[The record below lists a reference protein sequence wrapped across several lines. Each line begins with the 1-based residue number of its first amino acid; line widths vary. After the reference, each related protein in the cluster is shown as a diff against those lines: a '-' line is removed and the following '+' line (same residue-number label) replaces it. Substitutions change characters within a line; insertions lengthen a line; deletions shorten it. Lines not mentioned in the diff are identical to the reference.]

1 MPAPNIPT
9 PAKKPKARGR
19 PRGPR
24 SGFGEVG
31 MSGLTQSAGIVS
43 EEWLPQMKG
52 TTGVRS
58 IKTMLGTDATVSAVM
73 TAAKMAV
80 RQVPMFVEPGGDST
94 GDHDCADH
102 VSRCIFE
109 YMDQTWAENLTEI
122 LTCMEY
128 GWAWKEKVYEKHVET
143 GTIIWKKW
151 AFRPQ
156 ETLDRWEFDTK
167 VGEFVGMNQ
176 VVTSPVYKRVL
187 IPKEKSLHFTLN
199 ATKGNPEG
207 VSLLRGAY
215 MAWYAKHKLEL
226 IELIG
231 IERNLAGLP
240 DIKIPAK
247 NFETKNTPV
256 LQKYMEIARKVHRN
270 EDTYILT
277 PSDVYPGTQTP
288 MYSVGLVGGQQLT
301 TRGTG
306 LPTIQPI
313 ERYQAEIARCL
324 LADFMLLPAGGPG
337 SYALSSNKSSF
348 FVMFI
353 ESICDSITDIINKQ
367 AIPELC
373 DMNAFN
379 ITTYPKLVH
388 GNVARTAIA
397 DLGRLLANLYK
408 AGADMFPNDELL
420 NATLDEAGLPHITSP
435 EPLPV
440 PEQLKPFAGQQP
452 EQPEQLPGAGPGPNP
467 DRDRSHSTAQ
477 KQALKEQNK
486 QKKQQAA
493 GRGSVKLPAKGK
505 QKPAGGG
512 V

>member
-1 MPAPNIPT
+1 
-9 PAKKPKARGR
+9 
-19 PRGPR
+19 
-24 SGFGEVG
+24 
-31 MSGLTQSAGIVS
+31 
-43 EEWLPQMKG
+43 
-52 TTGVRS
+52 
-58 IKTMLGTDATVSAVM
+58 
-73 TAAKMAV
+73 
-80 RQVPMFVEPGGDST
+80 
-94 GDHDCADH
+94 
-102 VSRCIFE
+102 
-109 YMDQTWAENLTEI
+109 
-122 LTCMEY
+122 
-128 GWAWKEKVYEKHVET
+128 
-143 GTIIWKKW
+143 
-151 AFRPQ
+151 
-156 ETLDRWEFDTK
+156 
-167 VGEFVGMNQ
+167 
-176 VVTSPVYKRVL
+176 
-187 IPKEKSLHFTLN
+187 
-199 ATKGNPEG
+199 
-207 VSLLRGAY
+207 

-373 DMNAFN
+373 DMNTFN

-440 PEQLKPFAGQQP
+440 PEQLQPFAGQQP
-452 EQPEQLPGAGPGPNP
+452 EQPPQPGQPPGQPGAGPGPNP

-493 GRGSVKLPAKGK
+493 GRGSVKVPVKGK